1 MKTGSQAT
9 VWGIFVGEGGC
20 ELATFNAP
28 FPPKPGT
35 QGHVAIG
42 WARMGDML
50 MYKDNYDDFLKKFR
64 ILYPHERAP
73 TFTALANVVWNFAYV
88 MKEGDYVISPSR
100 VFGYVLVGRVVGEYQ
115 SDYDNWERAER
126 KTNIRADLMHLRSV
140 QWLYAIPKEDPR
152 YQGIPRFGQL
162 TLVHLKKLT
171 VAELLQIVDPE
182 GTAAE

>member
-152 YQGIPRFGQL
+152 YQKI
-162 TLVHLKKLT
+162 HLIGVPTVNRLSIT
-171 VAELLQIVDPE
+171 VAELLLTVESE
-182 GTAAE
+182 GVTAE